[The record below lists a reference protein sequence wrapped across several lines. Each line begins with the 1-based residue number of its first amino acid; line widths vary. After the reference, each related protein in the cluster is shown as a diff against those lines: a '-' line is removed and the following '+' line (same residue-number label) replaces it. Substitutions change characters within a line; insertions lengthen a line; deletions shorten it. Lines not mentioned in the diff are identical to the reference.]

1 MAENTEIIDFVW
13 QGTDKSGKRTKG
25 EISDRNVTIART
37 TLRQRGIRVIKIKP
51 KPKDLFSAKKT
62 AISSS
67 DIAVFSRQLATM
79 LGAGVPLV
87 KSFDIIGNGHENAS
101 MQELLMTIKA
111 DIESG
116 RTLTE
121 GLRKHNVY
129 FDDLFCNLVQA
140 GEHAGILESLLD
152 KIATYKEKTDSL
164 KKKIKKALVYP
175 SAIIFVSIIVT
186 AILLL
191 FVVPVFEELFQ
202 NFGADLPLFTQ
213 TVINASKWLQE
224 WWWFC
229 LLIVIFAALTFNYFR
244 KRSYRF
250 NYFMNKL
257 YLKIPVFGT
266 MLHNA
271 AIARFARTLGTMST
285 AGVPLLDA
293 LGSVAGATGNIV
305 YSNAVQKI
313 RKDVAGGQQLQSSM
327 QKQNLFPHMIIQMV
341 SVGEESGRLDSM
353 LNKIADFYEEAV
365 DNAVDNL
372 SSLLEPLIMVVLGV
386 LIGGLVIA
394 MYLPIFKLGS
404 VF

>member
-62 AISSS
+62 AISSN
-67 DIAVFSRQLATM
+67 DIAIFSRQLATM

-87 KSFDIIGNGHENAS
+87 KSFDIIGNGHQNAS

-271 AIARFARTLGTMST
+271 AIARFTRTLGTMFT

-313 RKDVAGGQQLQSSM
+313 RKDVAGGQQLQYSM

-341 SVGEESGRLDSM
+341 AVGEESGRLDSM

>member
-62 AISSS
+62 AISSN
-67 DIAVFSRQLATM
+67 DIAIFSRQLATM

-202 NFGADLPLFTQ
+202 SFGADLPLFTQ

-271 AIARFARTLGTMST
+271 AIARFTRTLGTMST

-293 LGSVAGATGNIV
+293 LESVAGATGNIV

-313 RKDVAGGQQLQSSM
+313 RKDVAGGQQLQYSM